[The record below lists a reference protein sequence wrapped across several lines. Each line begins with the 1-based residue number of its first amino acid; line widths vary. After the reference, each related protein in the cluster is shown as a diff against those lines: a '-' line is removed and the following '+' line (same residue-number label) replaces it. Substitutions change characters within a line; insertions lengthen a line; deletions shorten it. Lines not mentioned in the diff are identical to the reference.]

1 MNTNRKHAYCF
12 FLNPLYGAHQTPL
25 EDVCFTIYEDESE
38 VIKTFVS
45 TCGSKAVKYRTHEF
59 TRQNN
64 TNADLP
70 ASI

>member
-1 MNTNRKHAYCF
+1 MEHTKYHWKMY
-12 FLNPLYGAHQTPL
+12 
-25 EDVCFTIYEDESE
+25 YEDESE

-45 TCGSKAVKYRTHEF
+45 TCCSKAVKYRTHEF

>member
-1 MNTNRKHAYCF
+1 MEHTKHHWKIDERF
-12 FLNPLYGAHQTPL
+12 
-25 EDVCFTIYEDESE
+25 VYEDESE

-64 TNADLP
+64 TNVDLP